1 MSTSWLESI
10 KGQSFE
16 NVTVDASGNIN
27 TEEFIRAAKSLVT
40 LFERIGGIALNSV
53 KDDMTNNIAVCPPRL
68 APPPPPS
75 PREALQRGSRRVPD
89 LQDLVKNDKSKK
101 AAQGLFW
108 LKLALDLTATAI
120 RRNLDDPVEELNTS
134 FTSAYNDVLKP
145 HHNFLAKK
153 AFGFAM
159 NSVPYRKDFYAK
171 IGVSPYEL
179 SAEQEQFSA
188 EQLKGVK
195 DQLNSP
201 LTPEIAA
208 LKNVVTILNNFDD
221 LTKCK

>member
-53 KDDMTNNIAVCPPRL
+53 KDDMTNNIA
-68 APPPPPS
+68 
-75 PREALQRGSRRVPD
+75 
-89 LQDLVKNDKSKK
+89 NDKSKK

-120 RRNLDDPVEELNTS
+120 RRNLDDPTEELNTS

-171 IGVSPYEL
+171 IGVTPYEL

-201 LTPEIAA
+201 LAPEIAA
-208 LKNVVTILNNFDD
+208 LKSVVTILNSFDD

>member
-1 MSTSWLESI
+1 MSASWLESI
-10 KGQSFE
+10 QGKSFE
-16 NVTVDASGNIN
+16 NVTVDANGNIN

-40 LFERIGGIALNSV
+40 LFERIGGLALNSV
-53 KDDMTNNIAVCPPRL
+53 KDDMTNNIAKVEKRFNE
-68 APPPPPS
+68 APAES
-75 PREALQRGSRRVPD
+75 QT

-120 RRNLDDPVEELNTS
+120 RRNLDDPAEELNTS

-145 HHNFLAKK
+145 HHGFLAKK
-153 AFGFAM
+153 AFGLAM
-159 NSVPYRKDFYAK
+159 NSVPYRKDFYGK
-171 IGVSPYEL
+171 IGVAPYEL

-201 LTPEIAA
+201 LSPEIAA
-208 LKNVVTILNNFDD
+208 LKSVVTILNNFDD

>member
-1 MSTSWLESI
+1 LSRTTSP
-10 KGQSFE
+10 
-16 NVTVDASGNIN
+16 
-27 TEEFIRAAKSLVT
+27 R
-40 LFERIGGIALNSV
+40 R
-53 KDDMTNNIAVCPPRL
+53 PPRVFSGSSCKIVASI
-68 APPPPPS
+68 APLLSTPNPIQFPS
-75 PREALQRGSRRVPD
+75 ERFADSVI
-89 LQDLVKNDKSKK
+89 NS
-101 AAQGLFW
+101 
-108 LKLALDLTATAI
+108 ALDLTATAI
-120 RRNLDDPVEELNTS
+120 RRNLDDPTEELNTS

-201 LTPEIAA
+201 LAPEIAA